1 MRLLKGK
8 DINIFLFTIT
18 SPLWERLRE
27 GLGFMIYHIEGK
39 LVEKTPTYV
48 VIDAGGVGYVMQ
60 ISLNTFSKIGDSEKC
75 KLFTEQMYV
84 RDDMPRFYGFADIA
98 ERNLFRLLVSVSGV
112 GGTSALLMLS
122 SLTAVEIQ
130 TAIATAN
137 VAVIKSV
144 KGIGEKTAQ
153 RVIVDLKDKMGKS
166 DLSAEIFSSANNTLK
181 EEALSA
187 LVMLGFNKQGADK
200 VLDKIIRTEGTGQT
214 VEQLIKSA
222 LKNL

>member
-1 MRLLKGK
+1 
-8 DINIFLFTIT
+8 
-18 SPLWERLRE
+18 
-27 GLGFMIYHIEGK
+27 MIYHVEGK
-39 LVEKTPTYV
+39 LVEKTPTYA
-48 VIDAGGVGYVMQ
+48 VIDAGGVGYIMQ
-60 ISLNTFSKIGDSEKC
+60 ISLNTFTKIGDSEKC
-75 KLFTEQMYV
+75 KLYTEQLYV
-84 RDDMPRFYGFADIA
+84 RDDMPRFFGFADIA

-122 SLTAVEIQ
+122 SLTAAEIQ
-130 TAIATAN
+130 NAIATAN

-153 RVIVDLKDKMGKS
+153 RVIVDLKDKMGKG
-166 DLSAEIFSSANNTLK
+166 DLSAEIFLSSNNTLK
-181 EEALSA
+181 QEALSA

-214 VEQLIKSA
+214 VEQLIKAA

>member
-1 MRLLKGK
+1 
-8 DINIFLFTIT
+8 
-18 SPLWERLRE
+18 
-27 GLGFMIYHIEGK
+27 MIYHIEGK

-84 RDDMPRFYGFADIA
+84 RDDMPRFYGFADVA

-122 SLTAVEIQ
+122 SLSAAEIQ
-130 TAIATAN
+130 NAIATAN

-153 RVIVDLKDKMGKS
+153 RVIVDLKDKMSKG
-166 DLSAEIFSSANNTLK
+166 DLSAEIFTNTNNTLK

>member
-1 MRLLKGK
+1 
-8 DINIFLFTIT
+8 
-18 SPLWERLRE
+18 
-27 GLGFMIYHIEGK
+27 MIYHIEGK
-39 LVEKTPTYV
+39 LVEKTPTYA

-60 ISLNTFSKIGDSEKC
+60 ISLNTFSKIGDTEKC
-75 KLFTEQMYV
+75 KLFTEQLYV
-84 RDDMPRFYGFADIA
+84 RDDMPRFFGFADIA

-122 SLTAVEIQ
+122 SLSASEIQ
-130 TAIATAN
+130 TAIATGN

-166 DLSAEIFSSANNTLK
+166 DFSSEIFLGSNNTLK

-187 LVMLGFNKQGADK
+187 LVMLGFNKSGADK

>member
-1 MRLLKGK
+1 
-8 DINIFLFTIT
+8 
-18 SPLWERLRE
+18 
-27 GLGFMIYHIEGK
+27 MIHHIEGR
-39 LVEKTPTYV
+39 LVEKTPTYA
-48 VIDAGGVGYVMQ
+48 VIDAAGVGYIMQ

-75 KLFTEQMYV
+75 KLYTEQLYV
-84 RDDMPRFYGFADIA
+84 RDDMPRFFGFADVA

-122 SLTAVEIQ
+122 SLSAVEIQ
-130 TAIATAN
+130 TAIATGN
-137 VAVIKSV
+137 VALIKSV

-153 RVIVDLKDKMGKS
+153 RIIVDLKGKMGKEELSS
-166 DLSAEIFSSANNTLK
+166 DFFVSSNNTLK

-187 LVMLGFNKQGADK
+187 LVALGFNKSAADK
-200 VLDKIIRTEGTGQT
+200 VLDKIVRTEGAGLS

>member
-1 MRLLKGK
+1 
-8 DINIFLFTIT
+8 
-18 SPLWERLRE
+18 
-27 GLGFMIYHIEGK
+27 MIYHIEGK
-39 LVEKTPTYV
+39 LVEKTPTYA

-60 ISLNTFSKIGDSEKC
+60 ISLNTFSKIGNSEKC
-75 KLFTEQMYV
+75 KLFTEQLYV
-84 RDDMPRFYGFADIA
+84 RDDMPRFFGFADIA

-122 SLTAVEIQ
+122 SLSATEIQ
-130 TAIATAN
+130 SAIATGN

-166 DLSAEIFSSANNTLK
+166 DFSSEILLGSNNILK

-187 LVMLGFNKQGADK
+187 LVMLGFNKLGADK

>member
-1 MRLLKGK
+1 
-8 DINIFLFTIT
+8 
-18 SPLWERLRE
+18 
-27 GLGFMIYHIEGK
+27 MIYHIEGK
-39 LVEKTPTYV
+39 LVEKTPTYA

-60 ISLNTFSKIGDSEKC
+60 ISLNTFSKIGDMEKC
-75 KLFTEQMYV
+75 KLYTEQLYV
-84 RDDMPRFYGFADIA
+84 RDDMPRFFGFADIA

-122 SLTAVEIQ
+122 SLSATEIQ

-166 DLSAEIFSSANNTLK
+166 DFSSEIFLGSNNTLK

-187 LVMLGFNKQGADK
+187 LVMLGFNKVAADK
-200 VLDKIIRTEGTGQT
+200 ALDKIIRTEGTGQT

>member
-1 MRLLKGK
+1 
-8 DINIFLFTIT
+8 
-18 SPLWERLRE
+18 
-27 GLGFMIYHIEGK
+27 MIYHVEGK

-60 ISLNTFSKIGDSEKC
+60 ISLNTFTKIGDSEKC

-84 RDDMPRFYGFADIA
+84 RDDMPRFFGFADIA

-122 SLTAVEIQ
+122 SLTANEIQ
-130 TAIATAN
+130 AAIVTAN

-166 DLSAEIFSSANNTLK
+166 DLSAEIFSNSNNTLK

-214 VEQLIKSA
+214 VEQLIKAA

>member
-1 MRLLKGK
+1 MGGVPPGK
-8 DINIFLFTIT
+8 LHAYVKVLEAGAQLFMVAV
-18 SPLWERLRE
+18 
-27 GLGFMIYHIEGK
+27 GFMFAIPQEFGIVAIEAVGGFLTIIVWVADVTVPQEFVTASLIEYVPASVK
-39 LVEKTPTYV
+39 LK
-48 VIDAGGVGYVMQ
+48 D
-60 ISLNTFSKIGDSEKC
+60 
-75 KLFTEQMYV
+75 
-84 RDDMPRFYGFADIA
+84 GFADIA

>member
-1 MRLLKGK
+1 
-8 DINIFLFTIT
+8 
-18 SPLWERLRE
+18 
-27 GLGFMIYHIEGK
+27 MIYHLEGK
-39 LVEKTPTYV
+39 LVEKTPTYA
-48 VIDAGGVGYVMQ
+48 VIDAGGVGYIMQ

-75 KLFTEQMYV
+75 KLYTEQLYV
-84 RDDMPRFYGFADIA
+84 RDDMPRFYGFADII

-122 SLTAVEIQ
+122 SLSANEIQ

-153 RVIVDLKDKMGKS
+153 RIIVDLKDKMGKS
-166 DLSAEIFSSANNTLK
+166 DFSSEIFSDSSNTLK
-181 EEALSA
+181 SEALSA
-187 LVMLGFNKQGADK
+187 LVMLGFNKSAAEK
-200 VLDKIIRTEGTGQT
+200 VLDKIVRTEGVGQT

>member
-1 MRLLKGK
+1 
-8 DINIFLFTIT
+8 
-18 SPLWERLRE
+18 
-27 GLGFMIYHIEGK
+27 MIYHVEGK

-60 ISLNTFSKIGDSEKC
+60 ISLNTFTKIGDAEKC

-122 SLTAVEIQ
+122 SLTAAEIQ
-130 TAIATAN
+130 NAIASAN

-166 DLSAEIFSSANNTLK
+166 DLSSEIFSSVNNTLK

-187 LVMLGFNKQGADK
+187 LVMLGFNKAAADK
-200 VLDKIIRTEGTGQT
+200 ALDKIIRTEGTGQT